1 MHCYACK
8 VLISASGGSFSTVRG
23 NLIKTAQEFSHF
35 TVGLGF
41 GFANY
46 LSHKHKVQQDH
57 NITYSWSYFWPSSDK
72 LETVAK
78 LAEESKIKPVV
89 DKVFNAAD
97 YLQAFEYLESGSHF
111 GKVVLSFE
119 NLPRDE

>member
-1 MHCYACK
+1 M
-8 VLISASGGSFSTVRG
+8 IISGGSFSTVRG
-23 NLIKTAQEFSHF
+23 NLIKTAQEYSHF
-35 TVGLGF
+35 TVGLGV

-46 LSHKHKVQQDH
+46 LSHKYKVQQDH
-57 NITYSWSYFWPSSDK
+57 NINYAWSYFWPSSDK
-72 LETVAK
+72 LETIAK

-89 DKVFNAAD
+89 DKVFNTVD